1 MSLSSVYKQSQGMKT
16 AGARSLNHVLRLS
29 LLSTWKI
36 TKLRHCCD
44 VDGDDD
50 DDDGWL
56 LEQRRCWR
64 WQRDSGGSGGSR
76 ICINR

>member
-1 MSLSSVYKQSQGMKT
+1 MKI

-29 LLSTWKI
+29 LLSTWQI

-44 VDGDDD
+44 VDYDDD
-50 DDDGWL
+50 DDDDDDDDYDDGWL